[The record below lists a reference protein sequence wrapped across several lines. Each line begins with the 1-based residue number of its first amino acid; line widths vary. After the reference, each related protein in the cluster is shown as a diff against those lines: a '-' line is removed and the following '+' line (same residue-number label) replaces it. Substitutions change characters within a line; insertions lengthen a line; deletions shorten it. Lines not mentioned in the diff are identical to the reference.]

1 VNRSAFIPLGILP
14 LLAACATTGNIKGDF
29 QCSAPGGSCAPLSV
43 IDAGAVSSMGNGRS
57 TMGISDQIP
66 GPRPLG
72 GPFLTDGS
80 APPRTSDRVLRVVFP
95 AHIDSDGIY
104 REESAAHA
112 VVENAAWA
120 QALGVRPPPPRGT
133 PSLRTSG
140 IAVEQTPRSALAT
153 LDEIVAAR
161 AARPGSAADSVS
173 LSVVVN
179 EMPPV
184 TALPADAPAG
194 NTAALRGSPHFE
206 PVASFSGFASRSVAP
221 QSLAEAAAGLSAPKL
236 PALDPRNP
244 AANYDTP
251 DVAAIHSIASSAP
264 RTTPVPVVAFAPASV
279 SASVSASSASA
290 SAGAKVFVPAVK
302 PRVVAVA
309 IASDTPYGTRPVHW
323 KGRTYKVPYKNLQP
337 PSAVEQPSQS
347 NPTAELNKAA
357 LAKVAADRP
366 GPVPAAVVALVAP
379 TKDAQIAMARVRAM
393 AAPIIANGVDK
404 GRQAAID
411 AAPEG
416 FKLPISSISSVPK

>member
-1 VNRSAFIPLGILP
+1 MNRSAFIPLGILP

-43 IDAGAVSSMGNGRS
+43 IDAGAVSSIGNGRS

-120 QALGVRPPPPRGT
+120 QALGVRPQPPRGT

-140 IAVEQTPRSALAT
+140 IAIEQAPRSALAT

-161 AARPGSAADSVS
+161 AARPGSAAGSVS
-173 LSVVVN
+173 VPVVVD

-184 TALPADAPAG
+184 AALPAYAPAG
-194 NTAALRGSPHFE
+194 NTAALRGSPRFE

-251 DVAAIHSIASSAP
+251 DVAAIRTEASPASIV
-264 RTTPVPVVAFAPASV
+264 TFAPG
-279 SASVSASSASA
+279 
-290 SAGAKVFVPAVK
+290 SAGAKVFVPALK
-302 PRVVAVA
+302 PRGVAVA
-309 IASDTPYGTRPVHW
+309 TASDAPYGTRPVRW
-323 KGRTYKVPYKNLQP
+323 KGRTHAVPYKNPQP

-366 GPVPAAVVALVAP
+366 GPVPAAVVASLAP

-404 GRQAAID
+404 GRQAASD